1 MSSNFLTPVTRS
13 TLTADIC
20 RKMVAHLIRGDWSTG
35 EKIPPERLLCQH
47 LGVGRASLRE
57 ALKALE
63 IMGMIET
70 RLGEGTFVCRRSDFF
85 ARPLMWA
92 ITGRDIS
99 DARELVEARK
109 LIEVELAGLAAER
122 ATPDDL
128 AKIRAM
134 LDLMESSFDDIERF
148 LEADIGFHLAIA
160 EASHNGILFNA
171 ILLIRNLMREWVNSA
186 LTRQGVAAEAFD
198 QHKQIFLAIAKRRSE
213 QARKSMEAHLAAMAA
228 HLASLPDQQ
237 TSRKGSSAMAVK
249 ESA

>member
-1 MSSNFLTPVTRS
+1 MSSSFLTPVSRT
-13 TLTADIC
+13 TVTADVC
-20 RKMVAHLIRGDWSTG
+20 RKLVRHLMRGHWAAG
-35 EKIPPERLLCQH
+35 EKIPPERILSQK

-70 RLGEGTFVCRRSDFF
+70 RLGEGTFVCGRSDFF

-186 LTRQGVAAEAFD
+186 LTRQGV
-198 QHKQIFLAIAKRRSE
+198 
-213 QARKSMEAHLAAMAA
+213 
-228 HLASLPDQQ
+228 
-237 TSRKGSSAMAVK
+237 
-249 ESA
+249 